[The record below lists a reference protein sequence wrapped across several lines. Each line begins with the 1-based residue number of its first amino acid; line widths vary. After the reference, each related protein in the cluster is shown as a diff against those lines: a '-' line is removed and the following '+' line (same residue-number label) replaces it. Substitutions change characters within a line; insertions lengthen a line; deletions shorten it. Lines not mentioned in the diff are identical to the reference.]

1 MIRLLATA
9 FLVFALTVA
18 AYAAS
23 PLLAAWQIRDAVQS
37 GDVATLRARVDWAQV
52 RTSLRQ
58 SLAVEAKLK
67 PAVALSAAHAGAPPP
82 APRGGLWLSLKSAVG
97 YRILDHFLATY
108 VSPEGFI
115 KLHKLRTS
123 ERRAGRVKGALP
135 PPPKAAT
142 DDDGTF
148 SFLARIKEAT
158 FLSPTRFRLT
168 VSDRDQ
174 PARLY
179 VARFDLVSTT
189 WTLTGLSIGSVQPPA
204 AATEIAGAS

>member
-1 MIRLLATA
+1 MTRLLATA
-9 FLVFALTVA
+9 FAAFALAAA
-18 AYAAS
+18 AYAVS
-23 PLLAAWQIRDAVQS
+23 PLLAAWQLRMAIQS
-37 GDVATLRARVDWAQV
+37 GDVATLRERVDWVQV

-67 PAVALSAAHAGAPPP
+67 PAVALSTSHAGAPPP

-115 KLHKLRTS
+115 KLHKLRNS
-123 ERRAGRVKGALP
+123 ERTGRVKGAPP
-135 PPPKAAT
+135 PPPKAT
-142 DDDGTF
+142 KDDGGTF

-158 FLSPTRFRLT
+158 FLSPTRFRLA
-168 VSDRDQ
+168 VSDPDQ
-174 PARLY
+174 AERLY

-189 WTLTGLSIGSVQPPA
+189 WILTGLSIASAQPPA
-204 AATEIAGAS
+204 PATEIAGAS

>member
-52 RTSLRQ
+52 RTSLRR

-67 PAVALSAAHAGAPPP
+67 PAVALSTPDAVTPPP

-135 PPPKAAT
+135 PPKTAT
-142 DDDGTF
+142 DNDGTF

-174 PARLY
+174 PERLY

-204 AATEIAGAS
+204 AGTEIAGAS